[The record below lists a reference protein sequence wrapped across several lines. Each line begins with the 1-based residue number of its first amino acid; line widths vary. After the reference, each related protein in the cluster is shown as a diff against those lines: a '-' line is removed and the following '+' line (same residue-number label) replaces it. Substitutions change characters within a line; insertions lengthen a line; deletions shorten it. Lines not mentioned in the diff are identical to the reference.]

1 MLSLQRRP
9 RMHGWRGAARVEAAC
24 SIGRARATMAMAV
37 RTLFGFGVRSL
48 GLAAFLHW
56 KPWHTKQS
64 GDPFCR
70 KLHVRAPA
78 CDADVHRRK

>member
-1 MLSLQRRP
+1 M
-9 RMHGWRGAARVEAAC
+9 EAAC

-37 RTLFGFGVRSL
+37 RTPACFSF

-56 KPWHTKQS
+56 KPLHTKQS